1 MFNVEVD
8 EQTELSTA
16 EFEIR
21 EQLGFVQRN
30 TSLGFA
36 AEETAVELARFMI
49 AREQIQEFRLE
60 FKAKVRSSCALE

>member
-1 MFNVEVD
+1 MRLIPFFRC
-8 EQTELSTA
+8 STLKL
-16 EFEIR
+16 I
-21 EQLGFVQRN
+21 RN